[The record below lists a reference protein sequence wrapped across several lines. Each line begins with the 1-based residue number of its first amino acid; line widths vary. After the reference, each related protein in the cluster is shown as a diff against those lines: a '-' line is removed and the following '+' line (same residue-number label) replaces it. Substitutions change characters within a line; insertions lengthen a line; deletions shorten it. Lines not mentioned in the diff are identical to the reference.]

1 MVRRII
7 KITSRCLLILL
18 GFILVVV
25 GGYVGY
31 ISVQYYR
38 IDDETA
44 IVPET
49 NQTGLLDV
57 TDQYVITTY
66 NIGFGAYDPE
76 FSFFMDSGEM
86 LTGEKIHGASGKAKN
101 LEVVNTN
108 TDGAIATVSAFDPD
122 FLFFQEVDVKA
133 NRSYGVDQL
142 AEIRANLTGYGSVF
156 AENFHSAY
164 LFYPFHDPIGKTQ
177 SGIVS
182 FSKYQIDSAVR
193 HQLPIDDSFPNKFF
207 DLDRCFLLTRISTS
221 SGIDLVLINIHM
233 SAYDAGG
240 LVRQAQLAA
249 LNVIL
254 EAEKDNYVI
263 VGGDF
268 NHDIA
273 GSINLFPTEQKVP
286 VWVYVLT
293 QADLPEGYRFATAN
307 NVGTCRSSDMPYDP
321 GVNYQAVIDGFIVND
336 KITTVSV
343 TNIENDYLYSDHNP
357 VKLTFGL
364 NG

>member
-7 KITSRCLLILL
+7 KITARCLIILL
-18 GFILVVV
+18 GFLLVVV

-38 IDDETA
+38 INDEA
-44 IVPET
+44 IIVPESNPT
-49 NQTGLLDV
+49 ALLDV
-57 TDQYVITTY
+57 SGEYVITTY

-86 LTGEKIHGASGKAKN
+86 LTGEKTHGASGKAKN
-101 LEVVNTN
+101 LEVVNANTN
-108 TDGAIATVSAFDPD
+108 GAIAAVSAFDPD
-122 FLFFQEVDVKA
+122 FLFFQEVDVEA
-133 NRSYGVDQL
+133 DRSYDVDQL
-142 AEIRANLTGYGSVF
+142 AAIRAHFTGHGSVF
-156 AENFHSAY
+156 AGNFHSAY

-177 SGIVS
+177 SGIAS

-193 HQLPIDDSFPNKFF
+193 HQLPIDDSFPAKFF
-207 DLDRCFLLTRISTS
+207 DLDRCFLLTRIPTS
-221 SGIDLVLINIHM
+221 DGTDLVLINIHM

-249 LNVIL
+249 LKLIL

-293 QADLPEGYRFATAN
+293 EADLPDGYRFATAN
-307 NVGTCRSSDMPYDP
+307 NVGTCRSSDIPYVP
-321 GVNYQAVIDGFIVND
+321 GVNYQAVIDGFIVNE
-336 KITTVSV
+336 KIATVAV

-357 VKLTFGL
+357 VKLTFRL